1 MVSIEY
7 DLRFYRSALTV
18 LEKYLLSEDLYWPPP
33 DLTPEREPPYQAMTL
48 GSLLLSRKRLEGRNT
63 TQVQQAEITRL
74 DFDRDIIST
83 RWRTAWQKKAEV
95 EVRAR
100 INQWRN
106 FIVDYREQP
115 IAHADRLFTEA
126 RSRVMIELLMLDLP
140 TEEFPNSYRDA
151 LLGLDSALKLR
162 WKSGEFG
169 WSSEIQHSFPEEP
182 FWYLY
187 GSLES

>member
-33 DLTPEREPPYQAMTL
+33 DSAPDREPPYQAMTL
-48 GSLLLSRKRLEGRNT
+48 GSLLLSRKRLDGRNLT
-63 TQVQQAEITRL
+63 TVQQSELTRL
-74 DFDRDIIST
+74 DFDRDIISS
-83 RWRTAWQKKAEV
+83 RWRIAWQKKAEV

-106 FIVDYREQP
+106 FIEDYREQP
-115 IAHADRLFTEA
+115 NAHADRLFTEG
-126 RSRVMIELLMLDLP
+126 RSRAMVELLMLDLP
-140 TEEFPNSYRDA
+140 SDDFLESYRDA
-151 LLGLDSALKLR
+151 LMGLDAALKMR

-169 WSSEIQHSFPEEP
+169 WSGEIKHSFPEQP
-182 FWYLY
+182 YWYLY
-187 GSLES
+187 GTLES